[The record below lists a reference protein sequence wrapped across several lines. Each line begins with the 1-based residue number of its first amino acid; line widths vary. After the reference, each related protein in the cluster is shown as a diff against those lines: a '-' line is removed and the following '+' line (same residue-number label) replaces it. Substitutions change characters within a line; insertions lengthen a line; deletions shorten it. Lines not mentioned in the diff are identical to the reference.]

1 MSKDLGVDAWMNAIM
16 SALGALACAAFAIT
30 YHLRAFWWRS
40 EVGRNQMWFAVVIA
54 LLCLYTV
61 GATFWQDEAC
71 VLIVL
76 RSIRTAVL
84 LAVAGLMVQRT
95 RLLLRAQRNHRDRT
109 GV

>member
-1 MSKDLGVDAWMNAIM
+1 MSTDLGVDAWMNAIM
-16 SALGALACAAFAIT
+16 SALGAVACAAFAIT
-30 YHLRAFWWRS
+30 YHLRAYWWRS
-40 EVGRNQMWFAVVIA
+40 EVGRNQMAFAVVIG

-61 GATFWQDEAC
+61 GATFWQGEC
-71 VLIVL
+71 TLIVL

-95 RLLLRAQRNHRDRT
+95 RLLIKAQRNQRDRT